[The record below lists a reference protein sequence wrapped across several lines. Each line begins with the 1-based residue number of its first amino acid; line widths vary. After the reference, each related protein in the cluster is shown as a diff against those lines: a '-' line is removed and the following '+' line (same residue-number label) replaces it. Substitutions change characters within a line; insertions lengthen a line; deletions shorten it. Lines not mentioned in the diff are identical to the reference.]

1 MEKETTNKMR
11 LFTDEEIVKVMEDFG
26 EAMKMDRIDCVVFS
40 VSTQDGRILSRVKGF
55 GLNVM
60 LCVLSIL
67 ENNDITIEDLMSFK
81 LFEDMIEK

>member
-1 MEKETTNKMR
+1 MEKETTNEMR
-11 LFTDEEIVKVMEDFG
+11 LFTDEEIVKVIEDFD
-26 EAMKMDRIDCVVFS
+26 EAMSMDRIDCVVYS

-67 ENNDITIEDLMSFK
+67 EDNGITIEDLKSFK
-81 LFEDMIEK
+81 LFKDMIEK